1 MGGAHV
7 RNTRGARMA
16 ALCIAPLLV
25 TSVACGNDA
34 GDDSPG
40 PAPGSAEQ
48 GIPRSGSDKY
58 GRALAALNSAA
69 RVAADLTNTQTRL
82 RERCVTKK
90 GFTVHPLTGQAEPIT
105 ITPPA
110 PLVESHDAARK
121 HGYGLSN
128 PPNQGSPPD
137 KTATADPFSKLPQA
151 EQDRYREAMSG
162 PRSQAAGIPGPNGS
176 IHLKT
181 KDEDEFPLPDG
192 TKAYR
197 ARQGCEGEVSRAVL
211 LDFPRYAWLERV
223 AVYSLQD
230 EVYKNAMN
238 APEPKTARAAWES
251 CMAGKGY
258 PGMTESET
266 ARKKADAI
274 YASGLPE
281 PQARGQEVALAVA
294 HATCDQETGFET
306 KKLQSWQREYVKVPG
321 GARDRS
327 GGLARVREGGAGP
340 RPADAQ

>member
-1 MGGAHV
+1 V
-7 RNTRGARMA
+7 RKPRVAV
-16 ALCIAPLLV
+16 LWLAPLLV
-25 TSVACGNDA
+25 IAAACSGTA
-34 GDDSPG
+34 GDSPG
-40 PAPGSAEQ
+40 AAPGSAEP

-69 RVAADLTNTQTRL
+69 EIAADLTNTQTRL
-82 RERCVTKK
+82 RERCMTKK
-90 GFTVHPLTGQAEPIT
+90 GFTVHPLTGQEEPRT
-105 ITPPA
+105 IVPPA
-110 PLVESHDAARK
+110 PLVESVDAARK
-121 HGYGLSN
+121 QGYGLSN
-128 PPNQGSPPD
+128 PPTQPG
-137 KTATADPFSKLPQA
+137 KTGTADPFSQLPQA

-162 PRSQAAGIPGPNGS
+162 PRLATAGIPGPNGS

-223 AVYSLQD
+223 ALYGLQD

-238 APEPKTARAAWES
+238 APEPKTARAAWEN

-266 ARKKADAI
+266 AHKKAESF
-274 YASGLPE
+274 YATGLPE
-281 PQARGQEVALAVA
+281 SSAHDQEIALAVA

-306 KKLQSWQREYVKVPG
+306 KKLQSWQREYVRYLEAHETDLVAWHEYVKEALG
-321 GARDRS
+321 R
-327 GGLARVREGGAGP
+327 
-340 RPADAQ
+340 AQRMLSE